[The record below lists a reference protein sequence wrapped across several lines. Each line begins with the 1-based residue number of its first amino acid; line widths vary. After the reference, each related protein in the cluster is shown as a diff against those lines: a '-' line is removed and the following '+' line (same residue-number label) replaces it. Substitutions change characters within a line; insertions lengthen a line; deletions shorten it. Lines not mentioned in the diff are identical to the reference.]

1 MGRDGEGRQLDWA
14 YPALR
19 SPPATIAD
27 EHLAVPDR
35 RSTVSPGMID
45 LLGILSAS
53 QALSSET
60 SIDRL
65 HARVVDVLRGM
76 TAATGVHLV
85 LWSDE
90 RQSWLLPATG
100 EHGVAIAGDDAELPL
115 SVLRYVQ
122 RTREPLLVG
131 DATGDD
137 RFALDPYYSGVDMC
151 SLLGVPIVSRGEL
164 GAVLLLENRLV
175 RGAFSRG
182 RFESVRLIA
191 GQLAVSLDNARV
203 NAEYRRI
210 ADEQSALRRVAVLAT
225 RTVAP
230 DELFATVAEEV
241 GTVLGADFALLSRYS
256 ADRHVECLG
265 DWAADGPA
273 SFVGQRFALGGDDVS
288 TLVFETGAPARVGHP
303 GDTSRQFGA
312 RAAIG
317 APITV
322 AGRRWGVMIV
332 GATDEKRLPPG
343 TEHRLA
349 AFTELV
355 ATAVANA
362 QGRAELEASRA
373 RLVTEADAARRRVVR
388 DLHDGAQQRL
398 IHTALTLGL
407 TERALERGEPDAP
420 ALLSEATGHLL
431 RAIEELRE
439 LSHGILPADLTRG
452 GLRSAVDAVVE
463 RMEIPVAIDLPAER
477 LPVEVEASAYFIVAE
492 ALTNIVKHAHAETA
506 EVRAAVE
513 EGTLRLQVRDDGTAA
528 PTRRATGSSGCA
540 IASPRSAGSS
550 ASRPRTAAARSSPPR
565 CRSPARAAPT
575 PADAQIT
582 QPV

>member
-1 MGRDGEGRQLDWA
+1 
-14 YPALR
+14 
-19 SPPATIAD
+19 
-27 EHLAVPDR
+27 
-35 RSTVSPGMID
+35 MID

-65 HARVVDVLRGM
+65 HARVVDVLRNM

-100 EHGVAIAGDDAELPL
+100 EHGVAIAGDDDELPL

-122 RTREPLLVG
+122 RTREPLLVR
-131 DATGDD
+131 DATADD
-137 RFALDPYYSGVDMC
+137 RFALDPYYSGVDIC

-164 GAVLLLENRLV
+164 EAVLLLENRLV

-182 RFESVRLIA
+182 RLETVRLIA

-273 SFVGQRFALGGDDVS
+273 SFVGQRVALGGDDVS
-288 TLVFETGAPARVGHP
+288 TLVFETGAPARVGQLLEVAGHP

-332 GATDEKRLPPG
+332 GATDEKRLPAG

-398 IHTALTLGL
+398 IHAALTLGL
-407 TERALERGEPDAP
+407 TERALGRGEPDAA
-420 ALLSEATGHLL
+420 ALLTEARGHLL
-431 RAIEELRE
+431 RAIKELRE

-463 RMEIPVAIDLPAER
+463 RMDIPVAIDLPAER
-477 LPVEVEASAYFIVAE
+477 LPAEIEASAYFIVAE
-492 ALTNIVKHAHAETA
+492 ALTNIVKHAHAGAA
-506 EVRAAVE
+506 EVRAAVDQ
-513 EGTLRLQVRDDGTAA
+513 GTLRLQVRDDGDGGADPTGHGLVGMRDRVTALGGQLGVE
-528 PTRRATGSSGCA
+528 TSVGGGTVITATL
-540 IASPRSAGSS
+540 PL
-550 ASRPRTAAARSSPPR
+550 
-565 CRSPARAAPT
+565 ARARVPYAG
-575 PADAQIT
+575 
-582 QPV
+582 